1 MRKILYIVLVCSAL
15 SAISCSKEAL
25 NTSPSGSLTPGQVF
39 ENSEAA
45 QSAVDGIYRLMYTN
59 GWCGFDSEHPGLAG
73 FTMAHSLMGEDHLQY
88 AQSSGWFYYDYA
100 FLISQDWTATYGR
113 QHGTWNMF
121 YTFISLANYVI
132 DHEAMLSADATGND
146 VLGQAYA
153 IRAFSYYCLY
163 ESFCQGNYTE
173 NKTAPGVP
181 IYTKGTDKNT
191 GGVGRGTVEGLFTQ
205 INTDFQKSVDFFKAG
220 TGVQSHLSHIDI
232 YTAYGLWARAALA
245 QQDYGNA
252 KTCAEEALKKPGL
265 DRVASLSALG
275 GFNNRNV
282 SDVLWAFQLTTDQV
296 ATYGSFISHM
306 AMDGTYGSS
315 APQCID
321 YWLYEEGMADNDLR
335 KSWAQ
340 ETESGDSYFY
350 WQTKFTYQDPT
361 TGVADIINLR
371 AEELLLTLAECL
383 VREDSDYTGARE
395 WEGCLT

>member
-59 GWCGFDSEHPGLAG
+59 GWCGYDSEHPGLAG

-88 AQSSGWFYYDYA
+88 AQGSGWFYYDYA

-205 INTDFQKSVDFFKAG
+205 INTDFQKSVDFFKTG

-296 ATYGSFISHM
+296 
-306 AMDGTYGSS
+306 
-315 APQCID
+315 
-321 YWLYEEGMADNDLR
+321 
-335 KSWAQ
+335 
-340 ETESGDSYFY
+340 GDSYFY

>member
-132 DHEAMLSADATGND
+132 DHEAMFSADATGND

-153 IRAFSYYCLY
+153 IRAFSYY
-163 ESFCQGNYTE
+163 
-173 NKTAPGVP
+173 
-181 IYTKGTDKNT
+181 
-191 GGVGRGTVEGLFTQ
+191 
-205 INTDFQKSVDFFKAG
+205 
-220 TGVQSHLSHIDI
+220 
-232 YTAYGLWARAALA
+232 
-245 QQDYGNA
+245 
-252 KTCAEEALKKPGL
+252 
-265 DRVASLSALG
+265 
-275 GFNNRNV
+275 
-282 SDVLWAFQLTTDQV
+282 
-296 ATYGSFISHM
+296 
-306 AMDGTYGSS
+306 
-315 APQCID
+315 
-321 YWLYEEGMADNDLR
+321 
-335 KSWAQ
+335 
-340 ETESGDSYFY
+340 
-350 WQTKFTYQDPT
+350 YQDPT